1 MQLIG
6 FLLAACIAL
15 ALLRMA
21 VAALLIGLC
30 VLLAAGAI
38 WYPRETTGLLILS
51 AALGLMQ
58 LHPALSLIALGLGA
72 LLHKDK

>member
-6 FLLAACIAL
+6 FLIVACIIL

-21 VAALLIGLC
+21 VAALLIGFC
-30 VLLAAGAI
+30 VLILWGALY
-38 WYPRETTGLLILS
+38 YPRETIGFMMVS

-58 LHPALSLIALGLGA
+58 MHPALSLAALCIGA
-72 LLHKDK
+72 LLYRE